1 MKDLVE
7 FIKGFDLHMIITVG
21 VAFLWMNSNIN
32 NRMDSF
38 DKRLTLIE
46 REISIIKTVLITKGI
61 MPETYAHKGID
72 ERTSKD

>member
-1 MKDLVE
+1 MKDVVD

-21 VAFLWMNSNIN
+21 VAFFWLNGNIS
-32 NRMDSF
+32 DL

-46 REISIIKTVLITKGI
+46 KEISIIKTVLITKGI
-61 MPETYAHKGID
+61 MPETYAHKGLDD